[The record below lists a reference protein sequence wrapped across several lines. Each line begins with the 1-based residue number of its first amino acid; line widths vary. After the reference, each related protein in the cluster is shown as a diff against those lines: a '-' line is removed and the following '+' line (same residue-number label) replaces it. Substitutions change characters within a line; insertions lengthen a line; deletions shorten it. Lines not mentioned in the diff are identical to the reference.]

1 MQFVL
6 KEWKEM
12 YRSKIIFSAVVLILV
27 VSLLI
32 ARQMIGYNN
41 EITFSQ
47 MSGPLFQA
55 NFYFIPL
62 LAMIISSFSVQHEQL
77 QKTLPILLTRYL
89 SPNEFFIKKTVA
101 LQFIFC
107 SNIAI
112 SYFFVIFFSKF
123 FIQISIHDFF
133 YFTLSMLFISIIYVQ
148 IGCFLGCITENR
160 IQLLSYILIIWFL
173 SLFVYDLI
181 LMYFVPTIQ
190 SSDVLLF
197 SIFYFLSPINSVRYF
212 LNVKL
217 GMFDLESFPA
227 IFDQFTFNSPS
238 FILLLNMALFV
249 GTFFGFGLRAIKKG
263 GIKE

>member
-1 MQFVL
+1 MEFVL

-12 YRSKIIFSAVVLILV
+12 YRSRIIFSSVVLILAI
-27 VSLLI
+27 SLLI
-32 ARQMIGYNN
+32 IRQMIGYNS

-47 MSGPLFQA
+47 MSVPLFQA
-55 NFYFIPL
+55 NLYFIPL
-62 LAMIISSFSVQHEQL
+62 LSMIIASFSIQHEQL

-89 SPNEFFIKKTVA
+89 SPNLFFIKKSIA
-101 LQFIFC
+101 LHLITGSTLIF
-107 SNIAI
+107 
-112 SYFFVIFFSKF
+112 SYFFVVFFSKF
-123 FIQISIHDFF
+123 FMHISIGDFF
-133 YFTLSMLFISIIYVQ
+133 YFVLSMLFISIIYVQ

-160 IQLLSYILIIWFL
+160 IQLLSYILMIWFL

-197 SIFYFLSPINSVRYF
+197 SIFYFLSPINSIRYF

-227 IFDQFTFNSPS
+227 IFDQFTFHSPS
-238 FILLLNMALFV
+238 IILLLNMALFV
-249 GTFFGFGLRAIKKG
+249 GVFFGFGLRAIKKG
-263 GIKE
+263 GIRE

>member
-12 YRSKIIFSAVVLILV
+12 YRSKIIFSAMVLILV

-32 ARQMIGYNN
+32 TRQMISYNDG
-41 EITFSQ
+41 ITFSQ
-47 MSGPLFQA
+47 MSIPLFQA
-55 NFYFIPL
+55 NLYFIPL

-89 SPNEFFIKKTVA
+89 SPNVFFIKKTLA
-101 LQFIFC
+101 LQLILC
-107 SNIAI
+107 STLTI

-123 FIQISIHDFF
+123 FMHVTIHDFF

-160 IQLLSYILIIWFL
+160 IQLLSYILMIWFL

-181 LMYFVPTIQ
+181 LMYFVPTIHVG
-190 SSDVLLF
+190 DVFLF

-217 GMFDLESFPA
+217 GLFDVEGFPA
-227 IFDQFTFNSPS
+227 IFDQFTFRSPS
-238 FILLLNMALFV
+238 IILLLNLALFV
-249 GTFFGFGLRAIKKG
+249 GAFLGFGLRAIKKG
-263 GIKE
+263 GSKE